1 METRYINEDVLLFFD
16 KHSKALTL
24 YEMLMERAFKLF
36 PDTAIR
42 VSKTQISLR
51 NKHIYE
57 CISFLRIKKK
67 KELSDDYF
75 ILTLGLP
82 FPLETQRT
90 VIITEPYPG
99 RYTNHILISETADID
114 DELFSWLALA
124 YDFSNSK

>member
-16 KHSKALTL
+16 KHSKALAL

-51 NKHIYE
+51 NKHIYG

>member
-16 KHSKALTL
+16 KHSKALAL

-42 VSKTQISLR
+42 VSKTQIGLR
-51 NKHIYE
+51 NKHIYG
-57 CISFLRIKKK
+57 CISFLK
-67 KELSDDYF
+67 KELSDEYF
-75 ILTLGLP
+75 ILRLGLP
-82 FPLETQRT
+82 FPLETQRI
-90 VIITEPYPG
+90 VIITEPYPD

>member
-16 KHSKALTL
+16 EHSKALAL
-24 YEMLMERAFKLF
+24 YEILIERVFKQF
-36 PDTAIR
+36 PDTVIR
-42 VSKTQISLR
+42 VSKTQISLK
-51 NKHIYE
+51 NKHTYG

-99 RYTNHILISETADID
+99 RYTNHILISDISNLD
-114 DELFSWLALA
+114 DELFGWLALA

>member
-16 KHSKALTL
+16 KHSKALAL
-24 YEMLMERAFKLF
+24 YEILMERVFKLF
-36 PDTAIR
+36 PDTVIR
-42 VSKTQISLR
+42 VSKTQISLK
-51 NKHIYE
+51 NKYIYG
-57 CISFLRIKKK
+57 CISFLRINKK
-67 KELSDDYF
+67 KELPDDYF
-75 ILTLGLP
+75 VLTIGLP

-90 VIITEPYPG
+90 VIITELYPG

>member
-16 KHSKALTL
+16 EHSKALAL

-42 VSKTQISLR
+42 ASKTQISLK
-51 NKHIYE
+51 NKHIYG

-75 ILTLGLP
+75 ILTLRLP

-90 VIITEPYPG
+90 IIITEPYPG
-99 RYTNHILISETADID
+99 RYTNHILISDISDLD
-114 DELFSWLALA
+114 DELFSWIALA

>member
-1 METRYINEDVLLFFD
+1 METRDINEDVLLFFD
-16 KHSKALTL
+16 KHSKALDL
-24 YEMLMERAFKLF
+24 YEILMERVFKLF
-36 PDTAIR
+36 PDTVIR
-42 VSKTQISLR
+42 VSKTQISLK
-51 NKHIYE
+51 NKHTYG

-67 KELSDDYF
+67 KELPDDYF

-90 VIITEPYPG
+90 VIITELYPG

>member
-16 KHSKALTL
+16 KHSKALAL
-24 YEMLMERAFKLF
+24 YEILMERVFKLF
-36 PDTAIR
+36 PDTVIR
-42 VSKTQISLR
+42 VSKTQISLK
-51 NKHIYE
+51 NKYIYG

-75 ILTLGLP
+75 VLTIGLP
-82 FPLETQRT
+82 FPLKTQRT
-90 VIITEPYPG
+90 IIITEPYPD